1 MIINSTARTLIRSS
15 ISLILL
21 IIKTLLTL
29 TLIPA
34 FFTIFSAQTIIS
46 QAMRFSSTFTLK
58 NFLICFVDMILIK
71 SALSIIKTI
80 LTFTIFP
87 TNLTVQKTLTIF
99 LDASTFLACAAYLL
113 NFRFITRVNL
123 NLNLSRKR

>member
-1 MIINSTARTLIRSS
+1 MIINSTARTLVGSS
-15 ISLILL
+15 ISLMLL

-58 NFLICFVDMILIK
+58 NFLSCFVNIILIK
-71 SALSIIKTI
+71 PALSIIKTI
-80 LTFTIFP
+80 LTSTIFP
-87 TNLTVQKTLTIF
+87 TNLTIQKTLTIF
-99 LDASTFLACAAYLL
+99 LYTSTFLACAANLL
-113 NFRFITRVNL
+113 NFRFIIRVNL